1 MLTIMYPYLMTDIT
15 ILFSRIVSRVKI
27 KRAADCVVYCSPPV
41 TPHYARRRHS
51 AAGAGRPPRP
61 RPGGGRRQRDQLPP
75 VRGAGGGRG
84 GLGPGRRRDGLHR
97 GGGHQD
103 LHRGGLPSRPVRDH
117 HRGMAAGH
125 HRGRHVSNE

>member
-1 MLTIMYPYLMTDIT
+1 MSIRL
-15 ILFSRIVSRVKI
+15 
-27 KRAADCVVYCSPPV
+27 YCSQPV
-41 TPHYARRRHS
+41 TPHYARHRHS

-61 RPGGGRRQRDQLPP
+61 HWRQRDQLPP

-103 LHRGGLPSRPVRDH
+103 LHRGGPPSLPVREPH
-117 HRGMAAGH
+117 GEVAAGH
-125 HRGRHVSNE
+125 HRGRHVQN

>member
-1 MLTIMYPYLMTDIT
+1 MSIRL
-15 ILFSRIVSRVKI
+15 
-27 KRAADCVVYCSPPV
+27 YCSSQPV

-61 RPGGGRRQRDQLPP
+61 HWRQRDQLPP

-103 LHRGGLPSRPVRDH
+103 LHRGGPPSLPVRKPH
-117 HRGMAAGH
+117 GEVAAGH
-125 HRGRHVSNE
+125 HRGRHAQNCINITYFLMKVFTAALKKTLFTVRW